1 MAGEN
6 FQIFSIKKNYSKKK
20 IPLFFVTMS
29 PQCKNS
35 PLKNTIVSNM
45 GHNRLAITP

>member
-1 MAGEN
+1 MVVEN
-6 FQIFSIKKNYSKKK
+6 FQFLAFKKITLKKKNQ
-20 IPLFFVTMS
+20 LFFVTMS
-29 PQCKNS
+29 PPCKNS